1 MTPFLGQHQN
11 RLDAKGRVS
20 VPSAYRAALKHLT
33 GSSEMV
39 LRPSFTHAC
48 IEAWPTSRFN
58 ELEKSLNALDVFSAE
73 YEDLS
78 TAIYAN
84 AYPVEADKDGRI
96 LLPEFL
102 MKHAGLS
109 DAVTFMGAGQT
120 FQIWEPAA
128 AAARAVDAQVKSKE
142 RQQTRQAGAASAVII
157 GQAAGA

>member
-20 VPSAYRAALKHLT
+20 VPSAYRAALKQLT
-33 GSSEMV
+33 GSSEMI

-48 IEAWPTSRFN
+48 IEAWPTLRFN

-78 TAIYAN
+78 TAIYAD
-84 AYPVEADKDGRI
+84 AYPIEPDKDGRI
-96 LLPEFL
+96 LLPDAL
-102 MKHAGLS
+102 LKHAGLS
-109 DAVTFMGAGQT
+109 DAVTFMGNGPI

-128 AAARAVDAQVKSKE
+128 AAARAIEARTKAKE
-142 RQQTRQAGAASAVII
+142 RQQMLPAAALAPVVI
-157 GQAAGA
+157 GKAAGA

>member
-20 VPSAYRAALKHLT
+20 VPSAYRAALKQLT
-33 GSSEMV
+33 GTSEFI

-48 IEAWPTSRFN
+48 IEAWPTTRFN
-58 ELEKSLNALDVFSAE
+58 ELENSLNALDVFSAE

-78 TAIYAN
+78 VAIYAD

-96 LLPEFL
+96 LLPENL
-102 MKHAGLS
+102 LKHAGLS
-109 DAVTFMGAGQT
+109 DAVTFVGTGHI

-128 AAARAVDAQVKSKE
+128 AAARSVEARASAKE
-142 RQQTRQAGAASAVII
+142 RQLAKMVPAGQPVVI
-157 GQAAGA
+157 GKAAGA

>member
-20 VPSAYRAALKHLT
+20 VPSAYRAALKLLT
-33 GSSEMV
+33 GSSEMI

-48 IEAWPTSRFN
+48 IEAWPTARFN

-96 LLPEFL
+96 LLPEGL
-102 MKHAGLS
+102 MKHAGLT
-109 DAVTFMGAGQT
+109 DAVTFMGTGQT

-128 AAARAVDAQVKSKE
+128 AAARALEAQAKAKE
-142 RQQTRQAGAASAVII
+142 RQMAMPAVAAQPVVINR
-157 GQAAGA
+157 AAGA